1 MYRESWVCSK
11 WLLWR
16 EWICELVQMLHSFGG
31 ELISSKVGC
40 WTRPWYSLQVEET
53 SAKCGRSD
61 RLPCACRKT
70 VVPASVE
77 SIRQTG
83 KGDCRERGG
92 LREHHH
98 RGLALWQGNQWQTS
112 SNYSLLGRALKGLAN
127 AFQIVSI
134 KKKNPV
140 GGTRDFWIWRP
151 PDQNFMHQVRRG
163 LAPRRS
169 MYGVFISICSL

>member
-1 MYRESWVCSK
+1 
-11 WLLWR
+11 
-16 EWICELVQMLHSFGG
+16 MLHSFGG

-98 RGLALWQGNQWQTS
+98 RGLATGSGNQWQT
-112 SNYSLLGRALKGLAN
+112 
-127 AFQIVSI
+127 
-134 KKKNPV
+134 
-140 GGTRDFWIWRP
+140 
-151 PDQNFMHQVRRG
+151 
-163 LAPRRS
+163 APTTACW
-169 MYGVFISICSL
+169 GEH